1 MRQEGRRAVAP
12 LNTDPRWPDGYIG
25 VLRDL
30 GAVEKTIPY
39 CVAWARSFFA
49 RFLGRRR
56 RDLGRTEIEI
66 FLTEQSRRGGCK
78 PSRATGGSARNVA
91 PISFTVSEW
100 TLSYLPNSDTTEREP
115 HGRVGVLG

>member
-1 MRQEGRRAVAP
+1 MRQA
-12 LNTDPRWPDGYIG
+12 PRWPDGYRG
-25 VLRDL
+25 VAGSGCGRKNHPVLRGL
-30 GAVEKTIPY
+30 GAQFP
-39 CVAWARSFFA
+39 
-49 RFLGRRR
+49 GRRR